1 MIAKKLI
8 VVMSLLVGGCAAVPT
23 AIMAGG
29 AATGVKG
36 IVDDA
41 SQDEDILT
49 LKERIKHLEN
59 KLN

>member
-23 AIMAGG
+23 AIMVGG

>member
-1 MIAKKLI
+1 MIAQKLI
-8 VVMSLLVGGCAAVPT
+8 VVLSLLVGGCAAVPA
-23 AIMAGG
+23 AIIGGG

-36 IVDDA
+36 IVDDS
-41 SQDEDILT
+41 SQDADIIT